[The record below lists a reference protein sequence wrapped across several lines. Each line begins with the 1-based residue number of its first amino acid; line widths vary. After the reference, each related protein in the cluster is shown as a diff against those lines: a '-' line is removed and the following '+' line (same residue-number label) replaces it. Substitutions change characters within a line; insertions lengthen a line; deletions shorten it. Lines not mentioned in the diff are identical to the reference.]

1 MVQTNKDDKPQD
13 NGNVVVEGR
22 RERRNLIGRGRANMQ
37 RRRLLRHLSNE
48 NVDDIDERGDDERL
62 VGEPN
67 LNVPPQD
74 PQPQDPAER
83 FAIALRA
90 AQDTINEASQI
101 EAVTKTQVKIARS
114 LNDARLRMETVRR
127 QEQWDA
133 ATQALEQTLAASR
146 QLIASRSAVEKRTQ
160 VQAESYESLQPIMD
174 RVKKT
179 YFNNEGGSKSIEEE
193 NLRPGKEFGGYLTAL
208 TTVEKMQ
215 TGAKPYE
222 TASREDKQRAA
233 AELTKAAQAYL
244 DHYDERYLSEDEQKK
259 LDRED
264 LPEEERKALQKK
276 VKPDEKAL
284 RKRQIAEEGFKGA
297 RHLGLA
303 LDFEA
308 LGGAP
313 RPDAPWSQTQDIRL
327 NQIKSQLAFETGY
340 KKASKLEG
348 GGVNASYWI
357 ESTETSPTG
366 QNTTPKQFL
375 FKPKD
380 KEQGPGS
387 DYEKFGILGVKESL
401 ASATSKIVAEQT
413 GLDLGVPETSVAT
426 VGGFA
431 IEGGK
436 RGEVQQ
442 GSIQQFEKTDGELRD
457 QDPSIYNSIPK
468 EEWHRVAIQ
477 DIVSVNCDR
486 HGGNF
491 MVKRGRGGETS
502 KLVPIDHGSS
512 LPTPSD
518 FENVSQDLGG
528 FRAMGSVQNVTLKQP
543 ASYEPF
549 SQDMLDAISRLDP
562 DGIADHMREH
572 VASLDEVNPGLDGQ
586 KLLPDESIE
595 LSRRTAKFLKAAA
608 PFMSSAEIMVAIH
621 SNREEFTDFE
631 KDIDDVCQRVIDKQ
645 LPLKGVIQQMMTGP
659 DDGRQE
665 LVALL
670 KKNGWDANGSKVADL
685 IRTSPDIA
693 WQLATRNIKNVPPG
707 RNPAEAV
714 NDTTPQLGIG
724 GMIEDTI
731 QDIER
736 LYGSCFAD
744 IDANFPARK
753 AVLTARRELATAVVA
768 DDGEANA
775 LLWKAAA
782 FRTSYINAI
791 LEFYDS
797 DSKRIHDQIVNLVE
811 GDTRA
816 QVEMFRKNVVE
827 CCKGRNYN
835 PARQSWRQLLPLAK
849 TVAERPEGEPQRKLD
864 DAQEYIQQQVPRGEQ
879 VLTQAT
885 QRLTDLRALA
895 ADVVNGL
902 VTGRLTG
909 GSRADAME
917 LRAAGINAENSAGQF
932 ARDIEEAKRW
942 ADDVYRIF
950 NDKLPRDSELTP
962 KLAAVKK
969 KLDTLALKVRAD
981 VDGAEKLDKK
991 IRDAVEIVDGARERQ
1006 PKVNELLARLIAAD
1020 QHTAFLMLSKA
1031 GALQSSASVDIKSLS
1046 ENLAAAQAEGVS
1058 DDEKA
1063 RLIAICRGLMRDVVG
1078 KLNSLREQL
1087 TQTRTLEQVKLNNYP
1102 QNLDRQ
1108 AEPFVKPFAEW
1119 AKIDQGLR
1127 DLDMSRVELER
1138 KARDHGQTLVR
1149 LM

>member
-1 MVQTNKDDKPQD
+1 MVQTNKTDKPQD
-13 NGNVVVEGR
+13 NGNVVVEDR
-22 RERRNLIGRGRANMQ
+22 PERRNPIRIGRARVNPQ
-37 RRRLLRHLSNE
+37 RVRLLRHLSNE
-48 NVDDIDERGDDERL
+48 NVDDIDEHGGDERP

-74 PQPQDPAER
+74 PQPQDPAQR
-83 FAIALRA
+83 FAFALRA

-101 EAVTKTQVKIARS
+101 KAVTKTQKKIAVS
-114 LNDARLRMETVRR
+114 LNDARLRMETA
-127 QEQWDA
+127 QDEEQWDA

-160 VQAESYESLQPIMD
+160 LQAESYESLQPIMD

-179 YFNNEGGSKSIEEE
+179 YFNNEGGSKSIEKES
-193 NLRPGKEFGGYLTAL
+193 LSPGKEFGGYLTAL
-208 TTVEKMQ
+208 KTVEKMQ

-233 AELTKAAQAYL
+233 AELAKAAQAYL

-366 QNTTPKQFL
+366 KHTTPKQFL

-380 KEQGPGS
+380 QEKGGGS

-436 RGEVQQ
+436 RGEVKQ

-477 DIVSVNCDR
+477 DIISVNCDR

-518 FENVSQDLGG
+518 FEKVSQDLGG

-549 SQDMLDAISRLDP
+549 SQDMLDAIGRLDP
-562 DGIADHMREH
+562 DGIAVHMREH
-572 VASLDEVNPGLDGQ
+572 VESLDEVNPGLDGQ
-586 KLLPDESIE
+586 NLLPNESIE

-621 SNREEFTDFE
+621 SNREEFTDFN
-631 KDIDDVCQRVIDKQ
+631 KNIDDVCQRVIEKQ
-645 LPLKGVIQQMMTGP
+645 LPLKGVIKQMMTGP

-670 KKNGWDANGSKVADL
+670 TKNGWDANGSKVADL

-724 GMIEDTI
+724 GMIEATI
-731 QDIER
+731 KDIER

-753 AVLTARRELATAVVA
+753 AVLMARRELETAVVA
-768 DDGEANA
+768 DDEEANG

-782 FRTSYINAI
+782 FRTSYVNAI

-797 DSKRIHDQIVNLVE
+797 DSKRIHDQIINLVE

-849 TVAERPEGEPQRKLD
+849 TVAERPEDEPQRKLN

-885 QRLTDLRALA
+885 QRLTDLRASA
-895 ADVVNGL
+895 AKVVLGL
-902 VTGRLTG
+902 VKGTLTGRG
-909 GSRADAME
+909 GAMA
-917 LRAAGINAENSAGQF
+917 LREAGINAEDSAGQF
-932 ARDIEEAKRW
+932 ARDIEQAKRW
-942 ADDVYRIF
+942 ADDVYRTFIA
-950 NDKLPRDSELTP
+950 KLPRDSELTP

-981 VDGAEKLDKK
+981 VDNAEKLDKK
-991 IRDAVEIVDGARERQ
+991 IRDAVEIVDGARESQ

-1031 GALQSSASVDIKSLS
+1031 GALESSASVDIKSLS
-1046 ENLAAAQAEGVS
+1046 ENLSAAQAEGVGG
-1058 DDEKA
+1058 DEKA

-1087 TQTRTLEQVKLNNYP
+1087 TQTRTLEQLKLNTYP
-1102 QNLDRQ
+1102 QDLDRQ

-1138 KARDHGQTLVR
+1138 KARDHGQTLVG